1 VRFAGVAKSVGG
13 EALTGTIG
21 VTFLI
26 YADQQGGAPLWL
38 ETQNVQPDAS
48 GQYSVLLG
56 ATKADGLPASLF
68 ASGAARWLSVQI
80 SGQAEQPRVLLL
92 SVPYAMKAA
101 DADTVGGLP
110 ASAFLLATP
119 GNTVALN
126 AASASA
132 SQTAALAGVPSAT
145 SGLTPDAGTPVTGLG
160 TAGYLPLWTSA
171 SNISN
176 SGIFQASNGFLGIGT
191 ATPATGVDVANNMIV
206 RGGFT
211 MPPEGTAT
219 ASTSYTSHSYYFQAS
234 AFNSAKNSAELQSF
248 QWQAIPEGNNTASPS
263 GVLNLRFAEGTA
275 SSVSTGFSI
284 ASNGILSFAPGQ
296 TFPGVPELGVANNFT
311 GNQNVTGSLTALSTD
326 TEGSVLGVNDGSGPG
341 VVGLASTVGVQG
353 SSLTNVG
360 VLGFSVTNSNEFI
373 GRGKAGVW
381 GDTGGASGGG
391 YYGVLG
397 TADANSAGGFFNN
410 GAYAAVVAENDGAG
424 PGVHG
429 ASYGYSKTGASS
441 GYYNL
446 TGVWGDTGGPSN
458 SDYAAIT
465 GTADENFAGIFE
477 NNSSLSD
484 TVYMQNDA
492 QSSASATVL
501 YTQGGYFG
509 GSCNFDVSGNLTCSG
524 TISGAKKEF
533 KIDDPIDP
541 ANKYLVHASVESSEL
556 MNIYTGN
563 VLTDANGL
571 ATVAL
576 PTWFESL
583 NTDFRY
589 QLTTIG
595 QDAHAWISQKVNG
608 GQFAIRTNAPSVE
621 VSWQI
626 TAVRQDPYAKAHPM
640 VAEQEKSAQEKGTY
654 IHPALYGQPLD
665 KQVGAARRPKRG
677 APANAGA
684 PVNPGAPVHP
694 VATVE
699 PVTRSASGGTT
710 P

>member
-1 VRFAGVAKSVGG
+1 
-13 EALTGTIG
+13 
-21 VTFLI
+21 
-26 YADQQGGAPLWL
+26 
-38 ETQNVQPDAS
+38 
-48 GQYSVLLG
+48 
-56 ATKADGLPASLF
+56 
-68 ASGAARWLSVQI
+68 
-80 SGQAEQPRVLLL
+80 
-92 SVPYAMKAA
+92 
-101 DADTVGGLP
+101 
-110 ASAFLLATP
+110 
-119 GNTVALN
+119 
-126 AASASA
+126 
-132 SQTAALAGVPSAT
+132 
-145 SGLTPDAGTPVTGLG
+145 
-160 TAGYLPLWTSA
+160 
-171 SNISN
+171 
-176 SGIFQASNGFLGIGT
+176 
-191 ATPATGVDVANNMIV
+191 
-206 RGGFT
+206 
-211 MPPEGTAT
+211 
-219 ASTSYTSHSYYFQAS
+219 
-234 AFNSAKNSAELQSF
+234 
-248 QWQAIPEGNNTASPS
+248 
-263 GVLNLRFAEGTA
+263 
-275 SSVSTGFSI
+275 
-284 ASNGILSFAPGQ
+284 
-296 TFPGVPELGVANNFT
+296 
-311 GNQNVTGSLTALSTD
+311 
-326 TEGSVLGVNDGSGPG
+326 
-341 VVGLASTVGVQG
+341 
-353 SSLTNVG
+353 
-360 VLGFSVTNSNEFI
+360 
-373 GRGKAGVW
+373 
-381 GDTGGASGGG
+381 
-391 YYGVLG
+391 
-397 TADANSAGGFFNN
+397 
-410 GAYAAVVAENDGAG
+410 
-424 PGVHG
+424 
-429 ASYGYSKTGASS
+429 
-441 GYYNL
+441 
-446 TGVWGDTGGPSN
+446 
-458 SDYAAIT
+458 
-465 GTADENFAGIFE
+465 
-477 NNSSLSD
+477 
-484 TVYMQNDA
+484 MQNDA